1 MWRYSSMINNVLDYF
16 GETLMESVRDRTI
29 SNWDKILDGKMKGFS
44 AQQVREKIEGFSEE
58 QKEILKWMI
67 PKIVDVGLHNF
78 LAMVEECKNI
88 NVEVVSNGESGNIR
102 ELSDGLAGE
111 LYTEDGWIS
120 KFSKERYEE
129 I

>member
-1 MWRYSSMINNVLDYF
+1 MINNVLDYF

>member
-1 MWRYSSMINNVLDYF
+1 MSDNILDNF
-16 GETLMESVRDRTI
+16 GEVLMRSVRDRTI
-29 SNWDKILDGKMKGFS
+29 SNWDKILNGKMKGLS
-44 AQQVREKIEGFSEE
+44 AQQVMEKTEEFSEE
-58 QKEILKWMI
+58 QKEILKWII

-78 LAMVEECKNI
+78 LAMIEEYEDI
-88 NVEVVSNGESGNIR
+88 NVEVVTNGERGNIR

>member
-1 MWRYSSMINNVLDYF
+1 MSDNVLDKF
-16 GETLMESVRDRTI
+16 GKVLMESVRDRTI
-29 SNWDKILDGKMKGFS
+29 SNWDMILNGKMKGLS
-44 AQQVREKIEGFSEE
+44 AQHVREKIVDFDEE
-58 QKEILKWMI
+58 KIEVLKWII

-78 LAMVEECKNI
+78 LVMIEDNNI
-88 NVEVVSNGESGNIR
+88 NVEVVSNDKKGNIR

-120 KFSKERYEE
+120 RFSKERYEE

>member
-1 MWRYSSMINNVLDYF
+1 MINNVLDYF

-29 SNWDKILDGKMKGFS
+29 SNWDKILDGKKKGFS